1 LFHRRCVSYHVAKET
16 RLAIRQDNRPYWL
29 KKLFSKYNDF
39 YIKKFIAPQFESFGK
54 GPNIMGSKYLDIY
67 GKKISIG
74 DYPTMVASPDN
85 YIHLTTWNLG
95 DHDGEIII
103 DDYCLLTPGVR
114 IASASKITIGKGCM
128 FANSSYVSDAD
139 WHGIYDR
146 ATPVGKTSP
155 IVLKDNVWIGDS
167 AIVGKG
173 VTIGEN
179 SIVAAGAVVVKDVP
193 DNVVVGGNP
202 AKIIKELD
210 SSIEGLTRI
219 ELFKDPL
226 GLEDLYDQIDLYT
239 LKNNSFLGYLKS
251 VFFRKDIH

>member
-1 LFHRRCVSYHVAKET
+1 
-16 RLAIRQDNRPYWL
+16 
-29 KKLFSKYNDF
+29 
-39 YIKKFIAPQFESFGK
+39 
-54 GPNIMGSKYLDIY
+54 MGSRYLDIY

-103 DDYCLLTPGVR
+103 GDYCLLTPGVR

-155 IVLKDNVWIGDS
+155 IVLKD
-167 AIVGKG
+167 
-173 VTIGEN
+173 
-179 SIVAAGAVVVKDVP
+179 VP

-210 SSIEGLTRI
+210 PSIEGLTRI

-251 VFFRKDIH
+251 VFFRKNNH

>member
-1 LFHRRCVSYHVAKET
+1 
-16 RLAIRQDNRPYWL
+16 
-29 KKLFSKYNDF
+29 
-39 YIKKFIAPQFESFGK
+39 
-54 GPNIMGSKYLDIY
+54 MGAKYLDIF

-103 DDYCLLTPGVR
+103 DDFCLLTPGVR

-128 FANSSYVSDAD
+128 FANSSYISDAD

-155 IVLKDNVWIGDS
+155 IILKDNVWIGDS

-173 VTIGEN
+173 VTIGKN

-210 SSIEGLTRI
+210 STIEGITRL

-226 GLEDLYDQIDLYT
+226 GLEDLYDQIDIYT
-239 LKNNSFLGYLKS
+239 LKSNSFLGYLKS
-251 VFFRKDIH
+251 KFFRDKNH

>member
-1 LFHRRCVSYHVAKET
+1 
-16 RLAIRQDNRPYWL
+16 
-29 KKLFSKYNDF
+29 
-39 YIKKFIAPQFESFGK
+39 
-54 GPNIMGSKYLDIY
+54 MGAKYLDIY

-128 FANSSYVSDAD
+128 FANSSYISDAD

-155 IVLKDNVWIGDS
+155 IILKDNVWIGDS
-167 AIVGKG
+167 AIADSYTHLTLP
-173 VTIGEN
+173 TILR
-179 SIVAAGAVVVKDVP
+179 V
-193 DNVVVGGNP
+193 
-202 AKIIKELD
+202 
-210 SSIEGLTRI
+210 
-219 ELFKDPL
+219 
-226 GLEDLYDQIDLYT
+226 
-239 LKNNSFLGYLKS
+239 
-251 VFFRKDIH
+251 